1 MPLTYLSHQAP
12 VIAIKQRWPQRWDG
26 VALVTG
32 SMAPDLAYAFNR
44 GGAEINA
51 HVWPAMLTVALPIA
65 LMAAWYVRW
74 LAPTTFR
81 QLPQAFGVDLRFF
94 ETLNSRGPGLL
105 VTAWSAAVGVATHVF
120 WDGLTHTTRWGA
132 QLWPWLTEP
141 IWGGYAPAKVFQY
154 LSHAGGLLLALFLL
168 SRIPAP
174 EKWRPSIVRRGERV
188 AFWTPVVTLSL
199 IGFVWG
205 LDDFFAALVIKTSI
219 GTAVGL
225 GIARVLMTRSAKALE
240 SV

>member
-1 MPLTYLSHQAP
+1 M
-12 VIAIKQRWPQRWDG
+12 KQRWPQQLDG

-44 GGAEINA
+44 AGVEINA
-51 HVWPAMLTVALPIA
+51 HVWPAMVTVALPIA
-65 LMAAWYVRW
+65 LLAAWYVRW

-81 QLPQAFGVDLRFF
+81 QLPPAFGVDLRFF
-94 ETLNSRGPGLL
+94 ETLDSKGPGLF
-105 VTAWSAAVGVATHVF
+105 VTAWSAAAGVATHVF

-132 QLWPWLTEP
+132 QLWPWLAEP
-141 IWGGYAPAKVFQY
+141 SWGGYAPAKVFQY
-154 LSHAGGLLLALFLL
+154 VSHVGGLLLALFLL

-174 EKWRPSIVRRGERV
+174 ETWRPSTV
-188 AFWTPVVTLSL
+188 ARNEQATFWIPVVAISL

-205 LDDFFAALVIKTSI
+205 LGDFFAALVIKTSI

-225 GIARVLMTRSAKALE
+225 GLARLLATDRSKVTE